1 MLIPSD
7 TCMDTVSIIAP
18 AMAFPINI
26 PRSDSTT
33 NENNRYISLN
43 NSKIITNL
51 RDFYYRGI
59 MLGGQREEL
68 YDETNKYEINYA
80 FRKAWMIGNE
90 EN

>member
-33 NENNRYISLN
+33 LILKIDAKAAPDHEPVVGKRYSH
-43 NSKIITNL
+43 K
-51 RDFYYRGI
+51 
-59 MLGGQREEL
+59 
-68 YDETNKYEINYA
+68 NY
-80 FRKAWMIGNE
+80 
-90 EN
+90 